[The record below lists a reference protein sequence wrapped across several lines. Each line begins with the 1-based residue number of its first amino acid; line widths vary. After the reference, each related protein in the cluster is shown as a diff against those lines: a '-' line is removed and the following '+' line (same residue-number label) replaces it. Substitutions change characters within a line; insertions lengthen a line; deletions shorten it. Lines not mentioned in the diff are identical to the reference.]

1 MLFRLI
7 SSSFYGEWRS
17 NLPLISDR
25 CSVIDMKKRGSSF
38 SECITIWRFTVR
50 LYPENSGRETN
61 PEWNESSSWLTVRL
75 LFLFR
80 TILSWTSWD
89 PKNVHCNRVL
99 AYDSCPY
106 FTLPENV
113 SLSAGFLLP
122 ENVSLSA
129 VHCPAVFSA
138 LTKLQSGKTFTIQVV
153 HAYESS
159 PGWKKRSP
167 YK

>member
-1 MLFRLI
+1 
-7 SSSFYGEWRS
+7 
-17 NLPLISDR
+17 
-25 CSVIDMKKRGSSF
+25 
-38 SECITIWRFTVR
+38 
-50 LYPENSGRETN
+50 
-61 PEWNESSSWLTVRL
+61 
-75 LFLFR
+75 
-80 TILSWTSWD
+80 
-89 PKNVHCNRVL
+89 VL
-99 AYDSCPY
+99 AYDSRPY

-159 PGWKKRSP
+159 FGWKKRSP